1 LRAKTDPRPA
11 DAPVIA
17 AIRFAMARLL
27 YDPAMTVMRQ
37 TWNDVSFLHWRY
49 DPAVVRP
56 LLPRGLELDVC
67 EGAAWVGLVPFYIS
81 GLRPL
86 SDFPETN
93 VRTYATDRTGKS
105 GVWFF
110 SLDAARLLAVIGAR
124 AGYALPYFWA
134 RMRVTCDGAIATYR
148 SERRHGPPAG
158 SDLEVRIGDPIVEQS
173 ELEIFLT
180 MRLRLYA
187 VRAGRLWK
195 ADVEHPPWPL
205 QRATAVRIEESL
217 VRAAGLPDP
226 TGAPLTHYAKRVDVL
241 VGPPTLL

>member
-1 LRAKTDPRPA
+1 
-11 DAPVIA
+11 
-17 AIRFAMARLL
+17 
-27 YDPAMTVMRQ
+27 MTVMRQ
-37 TWNDVSFLHWRY
+37 SWNDVSFLHWRY
-49 DPAVVRP
+49 DPAVVRR

-81 GLRPL
+81 GLRPF

-134 RMRVTCDGAIATYR
+134 RMQVARDGAVVRYR
-148 SERRHGPPAG
+148 SVRRYGPPAA
-158 SDLEVRIGDPIVEQS
+158 SDIEVRIGDPIVEQS

-195 ADVEHPPWPL
+195 ADVAHQPWPL
-205 QRATAVRIEESL
+205 QRASATRVEESL
-217 VRAAGLPDP
+217 VRATGLPAP
-226 TGAPLTHYAKRVDVL
+226 AGALLTHYAKRVDVQ
-241 VGPPTLL
+241 VGPPTPL